1 MLPNISED
9 QVLIK
14 YFKYFDLENS
24 GRATLREFI
33 KTMDKVGVVLGKVH
47 DIETIFNY
55 YDNENLGSL
64 DYKKFISELFSRL
77 KRKEERID
85 SNYKKNDK
93 TENNRYLTN
102 NLRLKESTLDK
113 LHNFLK
119 PLGAKGLISFCKE
132 FKVIRVFNKKNSHNN
147 YYLYQ
152 LIYYL

>member
-55 YDNENLGSL
+55 YDKENLGSL

-85 SNYKKNDK
+85 CNYKKNDK
-93 TENNRYLTN
+93 TENNRYITN
-102 NLRLKESTLDK
+102 NFKTKRV
-113 LHNFLK
+113 NF
-119 PLGAKGLISFCKE
+119 
-132 FKVIRVFNKKNSHNN
+132 R
-147 YYLYQ
+147 
-152 LIYYL
+152 